1 MDNLQFPCNVCPHI
15 NSEKAMIL
23 GRLRYVLLESE
34 TVAVRWWMGLVS
46 LGYAAFLPFVDS
58 HFEYSVSLQLMP
70 SWMWSLL
77 FVISGASLIQGVISR
92 RYNLLGCALEGVLSS
107 LTWVALGIT
116 TSISQGIPGATMVAS
131 LIALWILVRYPTWI
145 DHTQVN
151 LRRRKHE

>member
-1 MDNLQFPCNVCPHI
+1 
-15 NSEKAMIL
+15 MIL

-58 HFEYSVSLQLMP
+58 HFEYSISLQLMP
-70 SWMWSLL
+70 SWLWSLL
-77 FVISGASLIQGVISR
+77 FVITGASLIQGVISR
-92 RYNLLGCALEGVLSS
+92 RYNLIGCALEGVLSS
-107 LTWVALGIT
+107 ITWVSLGIT

-131 LIALWILVRYPTWI
+131 LIALWILVRYPTWV

>member
-15 NSEKAMIL
+15 NSEKAMII
-23 GRLRYVLLESE
+23 GRLKYVLMESE

-70 SWMWSLL
+70 SWMWSTL
-77 FVISGASLIQGVISR
+77 FVITGVSLIQGVISR
-92 RYNLLGCALEGVLSS
+92 RYNLLGCAMEGVLSTI
-107 LTWVALGIT
+107 TWVSLGIT

-131 LIALWILVRYPTWI
+131 LIALWILVRYPTWV
-145 DHTQVN
+145 DHTKHEI
-151 LRRRKHE
+151 RRRKHE